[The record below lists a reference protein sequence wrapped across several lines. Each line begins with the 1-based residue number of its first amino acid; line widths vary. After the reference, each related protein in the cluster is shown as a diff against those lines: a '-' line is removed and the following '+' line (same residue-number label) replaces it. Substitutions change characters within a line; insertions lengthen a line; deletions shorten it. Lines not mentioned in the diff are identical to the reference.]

1 MKHVV
6 TVLFAV
12 AIAAPALAEQHRVVI
27 FFDVEGARRSNKIE
41 FEQNTVTYEPRFDN
55 GGGIGGGMNFYLAG
69 ERVSIEAKVAALES
83 RLHLRRTGSDFFLN
97 ADLGY
102 AQFYPIT
109 AILQWH
115 MLEGTAFRPY
125 IGAGGGYVILRNIER
140 ETFGLQGLKFEN
152 SFGFVLDGG
161 MELYFSKRWSVLAD
175 ARYTPIES
183 RSRVTFIGGGSEAE
197 IHVKPLIVSVGIGF
211 RF

>member
-6 TVLFAV
+6 ALFFAV
-12 AIAAPALAEQHRVVI
+12 ATAAPALAQRHVMI
-27 FFDVEGARRSNKIE
+27 FVDSEGVRRSNKIE
-41 FEQNTVTYEPRFDN
+41 FQPNVITYEPRFDT
-55 GGGIGGGMNFYLAG
+55 GGGVGGGLNFFFGG
-69 ERVSIEAKVAALES
+69 ERVSLETKVAALES
-83 RLHLRRTGSDFFLN
+83 RLHLRRTGSDFVTV

-102 AQFYPIT
+102 AQIYPIT

-125 IGAGGGYVILRNIER
+125 IGAGAGYIILRNIKKD
-140 ETFGLQGLKFEN
+140 TFGLTGVNFGNPVGL
-152 SFGFVLDGG
+152 VVDGG
-161 MELYFSKRWSVLAD
+161 VELSFSKRWSILAD

-183 RSRVTFIGGGSEAE
+183 KSHVTFLGVNSEAE
-197 IHVKPLIVSVGIGF
+197 IRVRPLIVSAGIGF